1 MFMKH
6 IIYRIFDNIFDICIR
21 INPNMRLTNFVLNVR
36 NRVCS

>member
-6 IIYRIFDNIFDICIR
+6 IIYRIFDNICIR

-36 NRVCS
+36 NRVCN